1 MSVKRLVFIRPG
13 ETDWNLQG
21 RFQGW
26 VASPLNNYGRYQI
39 ERLANF
45 IRNIG
50 LTVLYSSDIRR
61 AKETAEILATRLGHP
76 PIFDERLRERSVGH
90 WQGLTVPEIHGWYA
104 DEYDQFQQDPDNFQI
119 PGGES
124 LVQVRKRAQTCLK
137 AILKNHDKDVHNTIG
152 IVSHTITINMMLEAL
167 IPDVD
172 SKHYLQFGNSSVT
185 TVMNDGDTW
194 RITANNDTTHLEGKI
209 ARVMPKDERGDKK

>member
-13 ETDWNLQG
+13 ETTWNFQG

-26 VASPLNNYGRYQI
+26 VESPLNDYGRLQI

-45 IRNIG
+45 IRNLG
-50 LTVLYSSDIRR
+50 LNGLYSSDIRR
-61 AKETAEILATRLGHP
+61 AKESAEILSSRLGYP

-104 DEYDQFQQDPDNFQI
+104 EEYAEFEKEPDKYQI

-124 LVQVRKRAQTCLK
+124 LGQVRKRSQACLK
-137 AILKNHDKDVHNTIG
+137 EILKKHDGEENITIG
-152 IVSHTITINMMLEAL
+152 IMSHTITINLMLEL
-167 IPDVD
+167 LL
-172 SKHYLQFGNSSVT
+172 SKDDIKQRQFGNSSVT
-185 TVMNDGDTW
+185 TLLNNGKEW
-194 RITANNDTTHLEGKI
+194 RVTADNDTAHLEGNI
-209 ARVMPKDERGDKK
+209 ARVMPPNEMGG

>member
-1 MSVKRLVFIRPG
+1 MSIKRLVFIRPG

-45 IRNIG
+45 IRNLGINA
-50 LTVLYSSDIRR
+50 LYSSDIRR
-61 AKETAEILATRLGHP
+61 AKETAEILATRLGYP

-104 DEYDQFQQDPDNFQI
+104 DEYAKFQQDPDNFQI

-124 LVQVRKRAQTCLK
+124 LNQVRQRSNAFLK
-137 AILKNHDKDVHNTIG
+137 DILAKHEQDENSTIG
-152 IVSHTITINMMLEAL
+152 IVSHTITINLMLEML
-167 IPDVD
+167 IPDVGA
-172 SKHYLQFGNSSVT
+172 KHHLQFGNSSVT
-185 TVMNDGDTW
+185 TVMNDGDSW
-194 RITANNDTTHLEGKI
+194 RITAHNDTTHLEGKI
-209 ARVMPKDERGDKK
+209 ARVMPTDERGDKL

>member
-13 ETDWNLQG
+13 ETNWNLQG

-26 VASPLNNYGRYQI
+26 VEAPLNDYGRLQI

-45 IRNIG
+45 IRNLG
-50 LTVLYSSDIRR
+50 VTVLYSSDIRR
-61 AKETAEILATRLGHP
+61 AKESAEILASRLGYP

-104 DEYDQFQQDPDNFQI
+104 DEYAEFEKDPDKYQI

-124 LVQVRKRAQTCLK
+124 LGQVRKRSQACLK
-137 AILKNHDKDVHNTIG
+137 EILKKHDGEENATIG
-152 IVSHTITINMMLEAL
+152 IVSHTITINMILESL
-167 IPDVD
+167 L
-172 SKHYLQFGNSSVT
+172 SKDDIKQRHFGNSSVT
-185 TVMNDGDTW
+185 TLLNDGKEW
-194 RITANNDTTHLEGKI
+194 RITADNDTAHLEGKI
-209 ARVMPKDERGDKK
+209 ARVMPPNEMGG